1 MQIIYP
7 KDPEQD
13 MGDVWTENYTYLG
26 ACCEEKP
33 LEVER
38 YSNGGW
44 EDADRLFHGNGAED
58 GWYWSV
64 CTKESEWRMGVTD
77 HLHKGDGVTDGR

>member
-1 MQIIYP
+1 MQIIYT
-7 KDPEQD
+7 KELEQD

-44 EDADRLFHGNGAED
+44 EDGRMRIGCPMATERKMGGNGAD
-58 GWYWSV
+58 VRCGRRKLYRL
-64 CTKESEWRMGVTD
+64 SENT
-77 HLHKGDGVTDGR
+77 L

>member
-1 MQIIYP
+1 MQIIHT
-7 KDPEQD
+7 KEPEQD

-44 EDADRLFHGNGAED
+44 EDADRLSHGNGTED
-58 GWYWSV
+58 G
-64 CTKESEWRMGVTD
+64 R
-77 HLHKGDGVTDGR
+77 